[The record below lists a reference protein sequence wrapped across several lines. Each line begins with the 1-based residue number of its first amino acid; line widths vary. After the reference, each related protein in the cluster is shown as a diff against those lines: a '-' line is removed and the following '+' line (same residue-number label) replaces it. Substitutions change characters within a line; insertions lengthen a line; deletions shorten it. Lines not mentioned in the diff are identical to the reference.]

1 MNFKADSQ
9 LKDFIKVFKNV
20 IPEQSC
26 KYIIENADSLNWET
40 HRWSDYNKIISSI
53 TPDHESQRA
62 AANRKMLLLLNPMIN
77 DCIENYVNDTKY
89 FKIKGIS
96 GVNINKYDATTL
108 MNPHVDHIHSV
119 FDGSIKG
126 IPTLSVV
133 GLFNNNYEGG
143 KFMFWGDHEA
153 DINAGS
159 IMIFPSNFL
168 YSHEVKPITSGT
180 RFSFVTWVY

>member
-1 MNFKADSQ
+1 M
-9 LKDFIKVFKNV
+9 VFKNA

-26 KYIIENADSLNWET
+26 KYIVDNATSLKWET
-40 HRWSDYNKIISSI
+40 HRWSDYNKIVSSI
-53 TPDHESQRA
+53 TPDNESERA
-62 AANRKMLLLLNPMIN
+62 AANMKMSLLLNPIIN
-77 DCIENYVNDTKY
+77 DCIDAYISSTKY
-89 FKIKGIS
+89 FKINGIS
-96 GVNINKYDATTL
+96 GININKYDTDSV

-143 KFMFWGDHEA
+143 KFTFWGNYEP
-153 DINAGS
+153 DIEVGS